1 MFLKTGKEKFSM
13 ATKQKARIEIQAVL
27 NPISYEKPVRNSPI
41 VCQILKCPSGLHLPK
56 EKRVPLYHNGKDFPI
71 CAGHIGIQPTS

>member
-1 MFLKTGKEKFSM
+1 
-13 ATKQKARIEIQAVL
+13 
-27 NPISYEKPVRNSPI
+27 